1 MAHSNAQEPGRAA
14 PDRSQDRSHGRSHG
28 QSHGQSHGGVGIVLH
43 SAARC
48 YDLMTGLLLR
58 GRERAFRERLVD
70 LARLEPGERVLD
82 VGCGTGS
89 LAIAAARQVA
99 AGAVCGI
106 DASAEMIATARR
118 KARKAGVG
126 VRFENATVQALP
138 FPDASFDAV
147 LSTLMLHH
155 VPRPARRQAVREV
168 RRVLTPGGRL
178 LVVDFTTPARE
189 RRGILARVHRHG
201 HVDFDDVATL
211 LHEAGFE
218 VVDSGAV
225 GVRDLHFALAKPS
238 LPR

>member
-1 MAHSNAQEPGRAA
+1 MAHSNA
-14 PDRSQDRSHGRSHG
+14 
-28 QSHGQSHGGVGIVLH
+28 GIVLH
-43 SAARC
+43 SAARY
-48 YDLMTGLLLR
+48 YDLMTGLFLR

-89 LAIAAARQVA
+89 LAIAAGRRVGP

-106 DASAEMIATARR
+106 DASAEMIAAARR
-118 KARKAGVG
+118 KTRKAGVG
-126 VRFENATVQALP
+126 VRFGTATVQALP
-138 FPDASFDAV
+138 FPDASFDAL

-155 VPRPARRQAVREV
+155 LPRPARRQALREV
-168 RRVLTPGGRL
+168 RRVLAPGGRL

-201 HVDFDDVATL
+201 HVNFHDVATL